1 MAVLSKDEL
10 LQLIRD
16 RVGEDDT
23 DEALQFLED
32 VTDTIN
38 NMVVRLDDNTDW
50 KKKYEENDTAWRKRY
65 RERFNTPVPDSD
77 VDTDDIDENDENV
90 SYNYEDLFNE
100 EE

>member
-10 LQLIRD
+10 LHLIRN

-38 NMVVRLDDNTDW
+38 DMVDRLDDNTDW
-50 KKKYEENDTAWRKRY
+50 KKKYEENDAAWRKRY

-77 VDTDDIDENDENV
+77 VDTDDVDDIDENV
-90 SYNYEDLFNE
+90 SYNYEDLFRE

>member
-10 LQLIRD
+10 LQLIRN

-38 NMVVRLDDNTDW
+38 DMVVRLDDNTDW
-50 KKKYEENDTAWRKRY
+50 KKKYEENDAEWRKRY
-65 RERFNTPVPDSD
+65 RERFSTTLPDSD
-77 VDTDDIDENDENV
+77 INREPIDEVDENV
-90 SYNYEDLFNE
+90 SYNYEDLFTE

>member
-10 LQLIRD
+10 LQLIRN

-38 NMVVRLDDNTDW
+38 DMVVRLDDNTDW

-90 SYNYEDLFNE
+90 SYNYADLFE